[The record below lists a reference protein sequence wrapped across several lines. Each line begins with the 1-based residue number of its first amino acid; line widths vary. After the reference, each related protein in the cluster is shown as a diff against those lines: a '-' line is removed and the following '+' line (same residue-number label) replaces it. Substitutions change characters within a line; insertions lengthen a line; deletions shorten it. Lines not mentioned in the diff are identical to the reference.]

1 MFILGKSFSASSPL
15 TEGWTM
21 TSSPVDCVSF
31 CRPKESDVHK
41 ITDQEPS

>member
-21 TSSPVDCVSF
+21 TSSPVDFVSL
-31 CRPKESDVHK
+31 CRIKDHHISCS
-41 ITDQEPS
+41 TYQEPS